1 MTITLLQSVPSTHSG
16 AMAPFLGSLTSA
28 GRCGPQLDAS
38 DRLRP
43 PPESANEKGP
53 EMTYPP
59 QPPAFGHPAH
69 PAPLPQATPA
79 APGTPTAMIGGARA
93 HHPGYGQ
100 GLVRGGT
107 PARFSPSLHR
117 PRRRRADRATS
128 GSGGKAPSGSVEA
141 PGTSRRTQTSPCG
154 ADPSERRTSHAHP
167 RGKHPAGRAGGTGC
181 VIRAVRTGRPVA
193 RPAPA
198 TGPAATVPVR
208 RRISAL
214 IRGSR
219 RSWTWHRGS
228 KRRQYS

>member
-1 MTITLLQSVPSTHSG
+1 MRRESG
-16 AMAPFLGSLTSA
+16 AQSGAEPE
-28 GRCGPQLDAS
+28 
-38 DRLRP
+38 DR
-43 PPESANEKGP
+43 PEDR
-53 EMTYPP
+53 
-59 QPPAFGHPAH
+59 FG
-69 PAPLPQATPA
+69 A
-79 APGTPTAMIGGARA
+79 ATAMIGGARA

-100 GLVRGGT
+100 RLVRGGT
-107 PARFSPSLHR
+107 PARPSPSVRR

-167 RGKHPAGRAGGTGC
+167 RGKHPAGRAGGTGRAIRAGRAGGTGR

-228 KRRQYS
+228 RRRRCSGPKASR